1 MLCYS
6 KGRNWPKLRCNSLKL
21 HGSEL
26 GMAGEMA
33 DLKTWGAVLDHPFY
47 GSSLPCLSLVVHNE
61 APNSELRS
69 PNYDYQNLLLHVLL
83 LPDGFI
89 LVKIQE
95 CAYQYEGDPYYSD
108 ITAVQVAEGKFRQSK
123 GVASIEII
131 WTGCRWCELIESQ
144 DPNQEYDSGWR
155 ADRQVPIKTE
165 LPLPGRPLSGLPL
178 PLTLGDSNGR
188 LNVAE
193 LCEAWRK
200 ADRRWISKC
209 CN

>member
-1 MLCYS
+1 M
-6 KGRNWPKLRCNSLKL
+6 
-21 HGSEL
+21 
-26 GMAGEMA
+26 
-33 DLKTWGAVLDHPFY
+33 
-47 GSSLPCLSLVVHNE
+47 HNE

-69 PNYDYQNLLLHVLL
+69 GDDYQYLLLHVLL

-95 CAYQYEGDPYYSD
+95 CAHRYERSYWSE
-108 ITAVQVAEGKFRQSK
+108 ITAEQVAEGKFRQSK

-131 WTGCRWCELIESQ
+131 WTGCRWRELIRSQ

-155 ADRQVPIKTE
+155 ADRQVP
-165 LPLPGRPLSGLPL
+165 GRPLSGLPLLPL

-200 ADRRWISKC
+200 ADRRWISKRY
-209 CN
+209 N

>member
-1 MLCYS
+1 MCFPGFPRS
-6 KGRNWPKLRCNSLKL
+6 RDSGRPEDVGRSVGPPILRLLTSMP
-21 HGSEL
+21 H
-26 GMAGEMA
+26 
-33 DLKTWGAVLDHPFY
+33 V
-47 GSSLPCLSLVVHNE
+47 PCCTQ
-61 APNSELRS
+61 RS
-69 PNYDYQNLLLHVLL
+69 TQ
-83 LPDGFI
+83 FRI
-89 LVKIQE
+89 EE
-95 CAYQYEGDPYYSD
+95 CAYQYEGDPYWSE

-123 GVASIEII
+123 GVTSIEII
-131 WTGCRWCELIESQ
+131 WTGCRWRELIESQ

-200 ADRRWISKC
+200 ADRRRESFKIRDLTPDVLQDFHPKHHFFWQMEK
-209 CN
+209 